1 MANYETQLFSYRLQ
15 VALNQAQI
23 KPAELS
29 RKTGISESLISCYC
43 KGLYMPKTKRL
54 LLIAEALGVRAV
66 WLAFGEG
73 SIK

>member
-1 MANYETQLFSYRLQ
+1 MANYETRAFGYRLQ
-15 VALNQAQI
+15 LALYQAQI

-43 KGLYMPKTKRL
+43 KGLYMPKTKRM
-54 LLIAEALGVRAV
+54 LLIAEALGVSAG